1 MTALFV
7 VLAVVLALGTAGF
20 LLRPLMRESAE
31 APARPLHSQIAIGL
45 VMLLLGSTPVLYLL
59 VGSPEGLKPG
69 QASAAAAGPDAAQQA
84 NAPDMETAMAQLEQR
99 LRDQP
104 NDLTGW
110 MLLGRS
116 YRAMQRF
123 DDSLEA
129 FARAYGLGP
138 EEPDVLVDYAEA
150 LVLASPTRRFEG
162 QAQELLEEALQ
173 RNPQHERG
181 LLLLGVSR
189 IQRSDNA
196 GAVEAWERL
205 ATLLPAD
212 SDALRPLRERINQAR
227 SDAGMP
233 PAAPVTQPAPAEPA
247 GDVPTSEPAGTGGVV
262 VRVDLSQELRQRIA
276 PSAAL
281 FVFVR
286 DPGGSPAPVAV
297 KRLPASG
304 FPLMVRLTDADRMVP
319 GTALSELPQLRL
331 SARISQSGTAAPAP
345 GDLEAESLDFSPA
358 EGKDQHLLIDRVR

>member
-1 MTALFV
+1 LTALFV
-7 VLAVVLALGTAGF
+7 LLAVVLALGTAGL

-31 APARPLHSQIAIGL
+31 TPARPVHSHIAIGL
-45 VMLLLGSTPVLYLL
+45 VMLLLGATPVLYLL

-69 QASAAAAGPDAAQQA
+69 QARAAIAGPDAAPQGE
-84 NAPDMETAMAQLEQR
+84 APDMETAMAQLEQR

-104 NDLTGW
+104 NDLNGW

-116 YRAMQRF
+116 YRAMQAF
-123 DDSLEA
+123 DASRDA
-129 FARAYGLGP
+129 FARAYALGA

-150 LVLASPTRRFEG
+150 LVLASQTRRFEG

-189 IQRSDNA
+189 IQRNDNA

-205 ATLLPAD
+205 AAVLPPD
-212 SDALRPLRERINQAR
+212 SDALRPLRERIDQAR
-227 SDAGMP
+227 AEAGMA
-233 PAAPVTQPAPAEPA
+233 PAAPLAQTAPAAQPSDTPLAAPA
-247 GDVPTSEPAGTGGVV
+247 GSGGVV
-262 VRVDLSQELRQRIA
+262 VRIDISNELRQRIS

-286 DPGGSPAPVAV
+286 DPDGSPAPVAV

-319 GTALSELPQLRL
+319 GTSLSALPRLRL
-331 SARISQSGTAAPAP
+331 AARISQTGNAAPAP
-345 GDLEAESLDFSPA
+345 GDLEAEGLDIAPDSGQ
-358 EGKDQHLLIDRVR
+358 ELRLRIDRQR

>member
-7 VLAVVLALGTAGF
+7 LLAVVLALGTAGF

-31 APARPLHSQIAIGL
+31 SPARPVHSHIAIGL
-45 VMLLLGSTPVLYLL
+45 VMLLLGTTPVLYLL

-69 QASAAAAGPDAAQQA
+69 QARAAAAAPGEAPQGE
-84 NAPDMETAMAQLEQR
+84 APDMETAMAQLQQR

-116 YRAMQRF
+116 YRAMQNF
-123 DDSLEA
+123 DASRDA
-129 FARAYGLGP
+129 FARAYALGA

-150 LVLASPTRRFEG
+150 LVLASQTRRFEG
-162 QAQELLEEALQ
+162 KAQELLDEAMQ

-189 IQRSDNA
+189 IQRGDNA

-205 ATLLPAD
+205 AAQLPSD

-227 SDAGMP
+227 SDAGMAA
-233 PAAPVTQPAPAEPA
+233 AAPSPSIAPAQAANDAPLATPA
-247 GDVPTSEPAGTGGVV
+247 GSGGVV
-262 VRVDLSQELRQRIA
+262 VRVDISDELRQRIS

-297 KRLPASG
+297 KRLSASG

-319 GTALSELPQLRL
+319 GTALSTLPQLRL
-331 SARISQSGTAAPAP
+331 SARISQTGNAAAAA

-358 EGKDQHLLIDRVR
+358 EGKDQRLMIDRVR

>member
-7 VLAVVLALGTAGF
+7 LLAVVLALGTAGL
-20 LLRPLMRESAE
+20 LLRPLMRENTE

-45 VMLLLGSTPVLYLL
+45 VMLVLGATPVLYLL

-69 QASAAAAGPDAAQQA
+69 QATAAVVSPDAAQQA
-84 NAPDMETAMAQLEQR
+84 NAPDMETAMAQLQQR

-116 YRAMQRF
+116 YRAMQNF
-123 DDSLEA
+123 DASRDA
-129 FARAYGLGP
+129 FARAYALGA
-138 EEPDVLVDYAEA
+138 EEPDVLIDYAEA
-150 LVLASPTRRFEG
+150 LVLASATRRFEG
-162 QAQELLEEALQ
+162 QAQELLDQGLQ

-189 IQRSDNA
+189 IQRGDNS

-205 ATLLPAD
+205 VAQLPPD
-212 SDALRPLRERINQAR
+212 SDALRPLRERIDQAR
-227 SDAGMP
+227 AEAGMA
-233 PAAPVTQPAPAEPA
+233 PAAPLAQTAPTQAATDASLATPA
-247 GDVPTSEPAGTGGVV
+247 GNGGVV
-262 VRVDLSQELRQRIA
+262 VRVDISDALRQRISA
-276 PSAAL
+276 SAAL

-297 KRLPASG
+297 KRLPASS

-319 GTALSELPQLRL
+319 GTALSALPQLRL
-331 SARISQSGTAAPAP
+331 SARISQSGNAAPAP

-358 EGKDQHLLIDRVR
+358 EGKDQQLLIDRVR